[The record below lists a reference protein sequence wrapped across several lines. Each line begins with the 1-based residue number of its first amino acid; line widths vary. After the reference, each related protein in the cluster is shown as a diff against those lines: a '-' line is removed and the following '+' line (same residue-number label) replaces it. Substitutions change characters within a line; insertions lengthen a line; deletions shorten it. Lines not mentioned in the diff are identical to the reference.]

1 MITKGDIAQK
11 VWEVLTIAYGQGAT
25 TKVEV
30 PAEEVIEILLSVSA
44 NVLAQVPVLER
55 DRIIREMTP
64 KLGRLINSVRSR
76 TNLAVHARPRP
87 GVLLPH

>member
-30 PAEEVIEILLSVSA
+30 PAEEVVEILLSVTA
-44 NVLAQVPVLER
+44 NVLAQLPVLDR
-55 DRIIREMTP
+55 DRIARDIPP
-64 KLGRLINSVRSR
+64 KLARLISSVRARS
-76 TNLAVHARPRP
+76 NLAVHARPKS
-87 GVLLPH
+87 GILLPH